1 MRDLCF
7 FDANCE
13 LGAPMNAQ
21 VFHAGTVADLYA
33 EMDRVGVDK
42 ALVRYLNMENGAA
55 FANDRI
61 ADLLADDK
69 DRRLVGVWHI
79 LPGQCDELPH
89 GEAFF
94 EAMQARR
101 IGALRLL
108 PGPQRWVPC
117 ALAIGSVMEAAEE
130 RRIPVLVS
138 HTAFADDWG
147 GLYRFL
153 AEFPRNRYLLSADS
167 LWGTDRQVR
176 PLLEHYEGVHF
187 ELSTYWVP
195 EGVRDLVR
203 LYGADRILY
212 GSGFPRYNQGA
223 MMSAVRHAEIT
234 DEEKALVA
242 SGNLE
247 RLLAEERR

>member
-1 MRDLCF
+1 MRDFFF
-7 FDANCE
+7 FDANCC
-13 LGAPMNAQ
+13 LGAPMNALPC
-21 VFHAGTVADLYA
+21 HAATVADLYA

-42 ALVRYLNMENGAA
+42 ALVRYLNMENGSA

-61 ADLLADDK
+61 AELLADDA

-79 LPGQCDELPH
+79 LPEQCDELPH

-117 ALAIGSVMEAAEE
+117 GLTIGAVMEAAAE
-130 RRIPVLVS
+130 RRIPVLLS
-138 HTAFADDWG
+138 HSAFADDWG

-153 AEFPRNRYLLSADS
+153 AEFPKNRYILSADS
-167 LWGTDRQVR
+167 LWGADRQIR

-187 ELSTYWVP
+187 ELSTFWVP

-203 LYGADRILY
+203 LFGATRILY
-212 GSGFPRYNQGA
+212 GSGFPHYNQGA
-223 MMSAVRHAEIT
+223 MMSAIRHAEIS

-242 SGNLE
+242 AGNLE
-247 RLLAEERR
+247 RLLAEERL